1 MALESKN
8 SDMLSR
14 LDWLGHYIV
23 LFISKQAEVVHPLN
37 FEASGITFPFI
48 FRIRIRSEWS
58 AYREMCGSG
67 SMLFWLF
74 PCRSRKVLRPSYFYS
89 NPVWLQFIFFIFFI
103 SPMFITGAR
112 VSPADNRYSRTV
124 IMWTIILSPCWSVCW
139 SV

>member
-48 FRIRIRSEWS
+48 YRIRIRSEWS

-89 NPVWLQFIFFIFFI
+89 SPVWLQFIFLSIYI
-103 SPMFITGAR
+103 TMFITGAR
-112 VSPADNRYSRTV
+112 VSPADNRYSHTV